1 MQRVRLINDPTQIG
15 FLTGNEQ
22 YQGDRRYLQVQFP
35 DSIKWKPENQLEPV
49 KTFRLSPLD
58 MLESKKLGRPVDF
71 RRALTHIKL
80 SGALADV
87 LYSMEAT
94 NTDFYP
100 YQFKPVIKMLE
111 SPTNGILIAD
121 EVGLGKTIE
130 AGLIWIELK
139 SRYDLRKLMILCPAA
154 LREKWQNELLSKM
167 GVQAEICNAQQ
178 ALDILSNKDK
188 QASGFAIICS
198 IQGLR
203 PPSGWSSNDTIKT
216 PSKKLA
222 QYLQQKENEERLI
235 DLLVIDEA
243 HHLRNQETQNH
254 EIGQL
259 CRNVSEHTV
268 LLTATPIHTA
278 NQDLLS
284 LLKLL
289 DPDTFSDSYSFSR
302 ILKANSPLIQAR
314 DLVLGA
320 QSDVESLTKMLSQ
333 AQNDPLLRNSKQL
346 SLILETGIN
355 ETNLNNRQFKSQLA
369 HRLETVN
376 LLGHVITRTRKREV
390 TEWRVI
396 RTPIL
401 ESVKLT
407 DIERRFYN
415 LVTGLVAQYAEQLE
429 INELFL
435 LAQPQRQM
443 TSSMAASLI
452 AWQEKLI
459 EIEETEELNEPGDK
473 KRSLGPLITEIV
485 SNSLDFVDVNDLI
498 GFDSK
503 FIRLSEIVHKYLHDH
518 PTEKLIIF
526 SAFRSTI
533 KYLSKRL
540 NDNGITNIIL
550 MGGQVETKDQI
561 IEQFRDPKGPSVLL
575 SSEVGGEGVDLQ
587 FSRVIINYDLPWNPM
602 RIEQRIGRI
611 DRLGQKADTVL
622 IWNLVL
628 DNTID
633 SKIYTR
639 LYERLNLCQYAL
651 GDFEAILGEKIGRL
665 EMELLSGK
673 LTPEQ
678 QERRIEQTAQALE
691 TLKLQQEKLE
701 EEASHLVAY
710 GDYILN
716 QVRAAKELH
725 RWISPEDIY
734 GYVSNFM
741 SIHYPGAMIQRE
753 LEDTSLFKI
762 ELSSQAKSDLAEFT
776 RINRI
781 QPLSRLSTAAGSI
794 TCRFD
799 SLVLGSQNKRI
810 ETISQLHPLVKM
822 IKQKLN
828 SEDTMI
834 TPAVATTIRLD
845 KHELGLSPGEYV
857 LSVVHWKFKG
867 LQSSEKLIYAAL
879 PLNRPTE
886 KVDSLAAEKLAH
898 AIVINGEDWLEAQN
912 TIDMNE
918 VIKIA
923 KMILWDMIDIDFT
936 QFVEEL
942 TAKNEDRAN
951 IQLHNLI
958 QHEESQGRKLSDI
971 EIKHYNAG
979 RASLGKATRGR
990 IEALKKRVELK
1001 RTKIENDRKTEHSS
1015 NELAIALVS
1024 IKN

>member
-1 MQRVRLINDPTQIG
+1 MERVRLINDPTQIG
-15 FLTGNEQ
+15 FLTGIEQ

-35 DSIKWKPENQLEPV
+35 ESIKWKPENQLEIV
-49 KTFRLSPLD
+49 ENFQLSPLD
-58 MLESKKLGRPVDF
+58 MLESKKLGRPIDF

-100 YQFKPVIKMLE
+100 YQFKPVLKMLE

-130 AGLIWIELK
+130 AGLIWVELK
-139 SRYDLRKLMILCPAA
+139 SRYDLRKLLILCPAA
-154 LREKWQNELLSKM
+154 LREKWQYELQSKM

-178 ALDILSNKDK
+178 ALDILSNLDK
-188 QASGFAIICS
+188 QARGFAIICS

-203 PPSGWSSNDTIKT
+203 PPSGWSRDDNIKT
-216 PSKKLA
+216 ASKKLA
-222 QYLQQKENEERLI
+222 QYLQLKENDERLI

-243 HHLRNQETQNH
+243 HHLRNQETQTH

-268 LLTATPIHTA
+268 LLTATPIHTT

-289 DPDTFSDSYSFSR
+289 DPDTFSDSFSFSR

-314 DLVLGA
+314 DLVLGPNCE
-320 QSDVESLTKMLSQ
+320 VESLTKIIAQ
-333 AQNDPLLRNSKQL
+333 AKNDPLLENSKQL
-346 SLILETGIN
+346 SLIIESGLTDK
-355 ETNLNNRQFKSQLA
+355 NLRSREFRSQLA

-396 RTPIL
+396 RIPIL
-401 ESVKLT
+401 ESVSLT
-407 DIERRFYN
+407 DSERMFYN
-415 LVTGLVAQYAEQLE
+415 LVTDLVAKYAEQLD

-459 EIEETEELNEPGDK
+459 EIEEVEELNETGDK

-485 SNSLDFVDVNDLI
+485 FNSLDFVELKDLI
-498 GFDSK
+498 NFDSK
-503 FIRLSEIVHKYLHDH
+503 FDRLNEIVQKYLQDH
-518 PTEKLIIF
+518 PAEKIIIF

-533 KYLSKRL
+533 KYLSNRL
-540 NDNGITNIIL
+540 YDNGITNIIL
-550 MGGQVETKDQI
+550 MGGQVETKDEI
-561 IEQFRDPKGPSVLL
+561 IQQFRNSKGPSVLL

-611 DRLGQKADTVL
+611 DRLGQKADAVL
-622 IWNLVL
+622 IWNIVL

-633 SKIYTR
+633 SRIYRR

-651 GDFEAILGEKIGRL
+651 GDFESILGEKIGRL

-678 QERRIEQTAQALE
+678 QEHRIEQTAQALE
-691 TLKLQQEKLE
+691 TIKLQGEKLE

-734 GYVSNFM
+734 MYVSNFI
-741 SIHYPGAMIQRE
+741 SIYYPGSMIQRD
-753 LEDTSLFKI
+753 LEDKTLFKI
-762 ELSSQAKSDLAEFT
+762 ELSNQAKSDLAEYI
-776 RINRI
+776 RLNKI
-781 QPLSRLSTAAGSI
+781 QPVSSLSTAAGS
-794 TCRFD
+794 TNCRFD
-799 SLVLGSQNKRI
+799 SMVFGVQNRRV

-822 IKQKLN
+822 IKYKLN
-828 SEDTMI
+828 VGDNQV
-834 TPAVATTIRLD
+834 TPAIATIIRLENL
-845 KHELGLSPGEYV
+845 ELDLSPGEYV
-857 LSVVHWKFKG
+857 LAVVHWKFKG
-867 LQSSEKLIYAAL
+867 LQSTEKLIYAARSL
-879 PLNRPTE
+879 HKSDE
-886 KVDSLAAEKLAH
+886 IIDSIDAEKLAN
-898 AIVINGEDWLEAQN
+898 AIVLNGADWLEAQN
-912 TIDMNE
+912 TLDMND
-918 VIKIA
+918 VIKLA
-923 KMILWDMIDIDFT
+923 KIILWDVIDVDYT
-936 QFVEEL
+936 HFVEEL

-951 IQLHNLI
+951 IQLHNLT
-958 QHEESQGRKLSDI
+958 QHEVSQEKKLSEI
-971 EIKHYNAG
+971 EMNHYNAG

-990 IEALKKRVELK
+990 IEALKKRVILK
-1001 RTKIENDRKTEHSS
+1001 RTKIENERKTEHSS
-1015 NELAIALVS
+1015 NELAIALIS
-1024 IKN
+1024 IQN